1 MGRSRY
7 DPRDRGLHY
16 VITSFEDGK
25 QDEPRNMAHQ
35 ISQHQ
40 EAKISK
46 LRFPYRVSRDS
57 QPACH

>member
-1 MGRSRY
+1 MS
-7 DPRDRGLHY
+7 LL
-16 VITSFEDGK
+16 VLKMES
-25 QDEPRNMAHQ
+25 DEPRNMAHQ

-40 EAKISK
+40 EAKIGK